1 MDEIHDLTAGYALD
15 ALDPPE
21 REAYEAHLAGC
32 ERCQEELASFWEV
45 TGALAVGAG
54 GPAPSPAL
62 RERVLQAAREDGAT
76 VVSLDAR
83 RRSRALPV
91 LATVAAVAAV
101 VALALGLWALSLSGE
116 LDDTRSALERQEQAA
131 AVLADPDARTIAL
144 ATGSGR
150 LVVDEDRAAVLVV
163 GGLEP
168 APSGTTY
175 QAWIVDAGTPVS
187 AGVFPAGGDATV
199 VPLEGDVPDGA
210 VVAVTVERAGGAEA
224 PTTQPVV
231 ASQPV

>member
-32 ERCQEELASFWEV
+32 ARCREELASFSEV
-45 TGALAVGAG
+45 AGALAVAAG

-62 RERVLQAAREDGAT
+62 RERVLQAAREDGAQ
-76 VVSLDAR
+76 VVPLDAR
-83 RRSRALPV
+83 RRSRAVPV
-91 LATVAAVAAV
+91 LAAVAAVAAV
-101 VALALGLWALSLSGE
+101 VALGLGIWGTSVSGD
-116 LDDTRSALERQEQAA
+116 LDDARSALERERQAA
-131 AVLADPDARTIAL
+131 AVLADPDAQTVAL
-144 ATGSGR
+144 ASGTGR
-150 LVVDEDRAAVLVV
+150 LVVDEDGAAVLVV

-168 APSGTTY
+168 APSGKTY
-175 QAWIVDAGTPVS
+175 QAWIVDAGTPAS

-199 VPLEGDVPDGA
+199 VPLEGAVPDGA
-210 VVAVTVERAGGAEA
+210 VVAVTVEQAGGAEA

>member
-32 ERCQEELASFWEV
+32 ERCREELASFWEV
-45 TGALAVGAG
+45 TGALAVAAG

-62 RERVLQAAREDGAT
+62 RERVLQAAREDGAQ

-83 RRSRALPV
+83 RRSRAVPV
-91 LATVAAVAAV
+91 LGAVAAIAAV
-101 VALALGLWALSLSGE
+101 VAIGLGIWGASVSGD
-116 LDDTRSALERQEQAA
+116 LDDARSALDRQEQAA
-131 AVLADPDARTIAL
+131 AVLADPDAQMVAL
-144 ATGSGR
+144 ASGSGR
-150 LVVDEDRAAVLVV
+150 LVVGENGNAVLVV
-163 GGLEP
+163 GGLQP
-168 APSGTTY
+168 APSGKTY

-187 AGVFPAGGDATV
+187 AGVFATGGDATV

-210 VVAVTVERAGGAEA
+210 VVAVTVEQAGGVGA
-224 PTTQPVV
+224 PTTQPIV

>member
-32 ERCQEELASFWEV
+32 ERCQEELASFSEV
-45 TGALAVGAG
+45 TGALAVAAG

-62 RERVLQAAREDGAT
+62 RERVLQAAREDGAQ
-76 VVSLDAR
+76 VVSLEAR

-91 LATVAAVAAV
+91 VATVAAVAAV
-101 VALALGLWALSLSGE
+101 VALALGLWATSLSDE
-116 LDDTRSALERQEQAA
+116 LDDTRAALDRQEQAA
-131 AVLADPDARTIAL
+131 AVLADPDARTVAL
-144 ATGSGR
+144 ASGSGR
-150 LVVDEDRAAVLVV
+150 LVVDPDGAAVLVV
-163 GGLEP
+163 DGLEP
-168 APSGTTY
+168 APSDRTY
-175 QAWIVDAGTPVS
+175 QAWIVDSGTPVS

-199 VPLEGDVPDGA
+199 VPLEGDLPDGA
-210 VVAVTVERAGGAEA
+210 VVAVTVEQAGGAEA